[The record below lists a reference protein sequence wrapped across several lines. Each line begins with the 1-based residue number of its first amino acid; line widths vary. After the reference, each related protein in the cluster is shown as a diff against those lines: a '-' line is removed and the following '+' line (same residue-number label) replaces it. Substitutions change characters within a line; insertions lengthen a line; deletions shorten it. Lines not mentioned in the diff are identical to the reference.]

1 MVSSCALMT
10 IHRCTYM
17 VGGLGTV
24 DGGGDWGV
32 AVGSSMVNL
41 SVGLSLGFCTG
52 GGGDKRQNLGMK
64 AQLLQS

>member
-1 MVSSCALMT
+1 MT

-32 AVGSSMVNL
+32 AVGSSVVDL
-41 SVGLSLGFCTG
+41 GIGVSLCLCFCVGAGCHKG
-52 GGGDKRQNLGMK
+52 QNLRGK
-64 AQLLQS
+64 APLFYTL